1 MGDLWYFFHIFFAL
15 SVGKCNIQLKMWWK
29 RDELW
34 WHFSFCKGSR
44 ASHVVAAM
52 RLVAVSTIFI
62 YFLLPTLPGSIIP
75 NVPMISDSY
84 IIYIFQILFTA
95 QIPSDFLTYLWK
107 LAHNCGWSIPIT
119 LYNLMVVFRVANYK
133 WLLKGITL
141 NIHISANRN
150 AVAPQAKRQIFGI
163 PLELSW
169 TLPLKNASWTSRS
182 EEPRSHRPCAS
193 LGWVASSS
201 SVVQKGHVQVCLGLA
216 SLFGVEHYMFFSLT
230 LNKSID

>member
-1 MGDLWYFFHIFFAL
+1 MGDLWYFFSYFFAL

-62 YFLLPTLPGSIIP
+62 YFLLPTLPGIIIP

-95 QIPSDFLTYLWK
+95 QIPSDFLT
-107 LAHNCGWSIPIT
+107 
-119 LYNLMVVFRVANYK
+119 F
-133 WLLKGITL
+133 
-141 NIHISANRN
+141 
-150 AVAPQAKRQIFGI
+150 
-163 PLELSW
+163 
-169 TLPLKNASWTSRS
+169 
-182 EEPRSHRPCAS
+182 
-193 LGWVASSS
+193 
-201 SVVQKGHVQVCLGLA
+201 
-216 SLFGVEHYMFFSLT
+216 VET
-230 LNKSID
+230 GT